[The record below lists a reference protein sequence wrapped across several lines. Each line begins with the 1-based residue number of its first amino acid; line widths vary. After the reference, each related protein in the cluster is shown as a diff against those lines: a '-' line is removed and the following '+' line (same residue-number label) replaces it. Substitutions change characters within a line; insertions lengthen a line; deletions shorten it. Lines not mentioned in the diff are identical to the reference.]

1 MLSQSEVNKMYSGC
15 KNKYFQMFLI
25 SLILL
30 FIVPGA
36 SFSQYS
42 SIKVLGVTVEGLK
55 TADPTIIQINSG
67 LTQGKEIT
75 ADDIQS
81 AIKNLWSLNLFSDI
95 EILRDKE
102 VAGGIYLTIRVKEY
116 PRLEKIELVGNK
128 KIKKDDIDKELDFY
142 RGQVVSM
149 SHVNKARK
157 KLKKLYSNKGYLL
170 AMITPET
177 YDSEQ
182 EGKVILRFNIKE
194 GNKVQVKKIDF
205 FGNENFTDGKLR
217 KQMKEIKEDRWWRG
231 ADFNRKEFEEDL
243 EKVVEFYRNEGF
255 RDAEILSDSVYYDE
269 SKKDLFIDITVREGD
284 RYYIGNISFEGN
296 QIYTSELLQSKLG
309 FEKGDA
315 YSLEK
320 IQKAILERLGT
331 LYYDSGYIY
340 SRIDPKEVPVAKDTV
355 NIDFIINEGHPVK
368 INLIHVAGNTKT
380 KEKVIRRELRIVPG
394 DTFSKAALERSQRE
408 VWILNYFAD
417 VKIDY
422 WPVDEDNIDLKFT
435 VEEKSTDLAN
445 MSAGWSERDKVIGSI
460 GVAMNNLF
468 GNGQRLS
475 FDWNF
480 GRFYRSFQISFTEP
494 WLMDTPTLAGFSFYD
509 TKRDARYIGYS
520 QRSSGGSLRLGRR
533 FRWPDNY
540 FRGDWIYRI
549 DRTEL
554 SDFSDAVLNANP
566 RNITQEDWPLISS
579 SITQIISRN
588 SLNRPEFPTE
598 GSEVSLSTEFAGGL
612 LAGNVGYHKYMFTAS
627 WFTPAIWKFVLYNH
641 TSAGFLD
648 GWNKDSK
655 IPYLEYFFLG
665 GEGLS
670 RSTPLRGYDDPL
682 AGYATSPGGKVMLKY
697 TTEIRFPI
705 IPNPT
710 MFGLIFAE
718 AGNTW
723 INVSDTDPFD
733 LKRSVGI
740 GARIFMPMIGIIGF
754 DYAYGFDNIDFQTG
768 RRYGKWKPHFVF
780 GRSF

>member
-1 MLSQSEVNKMYSGC
+1 
-15 KNKYFQMFLI
+15 MFLRRDKS
-25 SLILL
+25 SLLLIILGVL
-30 FIVPGA
+30 LLVFPTTVI
-36 SFSQYS
+36 SQYS
-42 SIKVLGVTVEGLK
+42 SVKVLGVTVEGNK

-75 ADDIQS
+75 ADDIQK
-81 AIKNLWSLNLFSDI
+81 AIKNLWSLHLFSDI
-95 EILRDKE
+95 EILKDKE

-116 PRLEKIELVGNK
+116 PRLEKIELMGNK
-128 KIKKDDIDKELDFY
+128 KLKKDDIDKELNFY
-142 RGQVVSM
+142 RGQVVSNYQI
-149 SHVNKARK
+149 SAARK
-157 KLKKLYSNKGYLL
+157 KLKKLYADKGYLL
-170 AMITPET
+170 AQVNAET
-177 YDSEQ
+177 YDSEK
-182 EGKVILRFNIKE
+182 EGKVILRFKIKE
-194 GNKVQVKKIDF
+194 GNKVQVKKINF
-205 FGNENFTDGKLR
+205 FGNEHFSDGKLR
-217 KQMKEIKEDRWWRG
+217 KQMKKTKEDRWWRG

-243 EKVVEFYRNEGF
+243 EKVIEFYRNQGF
-255 RDAEILSDSVYYDE
+255 RDAEILKDSVYYDQ
-269 SKKDLFIDITVREGD
+269 SKKDLFIDISVREGS
-284 RYYIGNISFEGN
+284 RYYIGDITFDGN
-296 QIYTSELLQSKLG
+296 ELYGDDLLRSKLG

-315 YSLEK
+315 YSQEK
-320 IQKAILERLGT
+320 IQKAIMERLGA

-340 SRIDPKEVPVAKDTV
+340 SQINPKEIPVAKDTV
-355 NIDFIINEGHPVK
+355 NIQFTINEGHPVK
-368 INLIHVAGNTKT
+368 INLIHIAGNTKT
-380 KEKVIRRELRIVPG
+380 KEKVIRRELRINPG

-408 VWILNYFAD
+408 VFILNYFSD

-422 WPVDEDNIDLKFT
+422 WPVDEDHIDLKFT

-509 TKRDARYIGYS
+509 TKRDSRYIGYS

-554 SDFSDAVLNANP
+554 GDFSEAVLRANP
-566 RNITQEDWPLISS
+566 RNITQEQWPLISS
-579 SITQIISRN
+579 SVTQIISRN

-612 LAGNVGYHKYMFTAS
+612 LGGNVGYHKYILTAS

-641 TSAGFLD
+641 TTVGFLN
-648 GWNKDSK
+648 GWNKGSK

-723 INVSDTDPFD
+723 VNVSDTDPFD

-754 DYAYGFDNIDFQTG
+754 DYAYGFDNIDPTTG
-768 RRYGKWKPHFVF
+768 KRYGKWKPHFVF

>member
-1 MLSQSEVNKMYSGC
+1 MYRHNVNNYKLPIL
-15 KNKYFQMFLI
+15 FV
-25 SLILL
+25 LIL
-30 FIVPGA
+30 FIIVPCTT
-36 SFSQYS
+36 FSQYS
-42 SIKVLGVTVEGLK
+42 SVKVLGVTVDGQK
-55 TADPTIIQINSG
+55 TADPTLIQINSG
-67 LTQGKEIT
+67 LTPGKEISSE
-75 ADDIQS
+75 DMQK
-81 AIKNLWSLNLFSDI
+81 AIKNLWSLNIFSDV
-95 EILRDKE
+95 EILLDKE
-102 VAGGIYLTIRVKEY
+102 VAGGVYLTIRVKEY
-116 PRLEKIELVGNK
+116 PRLEKIELAGNK

-142 RGQVVSM
+142 KGQVVSP
-149 SHVNKARK
+149 SHINQSRK
-157 KLKKLYSNKGYLL
+157 KLKKMYADKGYLL
-170 AMITPET
+170 AEINPET
-177 YDSEQ
+177 YDSEKDD
-182 EGKVILRFNIKE
+182 KVILRFNIKE
-194 GNKVQVKKIDF
+194 GNKVQIKQIGF
-205 FGNENFTDGKLR
+205 SGNENFTDGKLR
-217 KQMKEIKEDRWWRG
+217 KQMKDTKEDRWWRG
-231 ADFNRKEFEEDL
+231 ADFNRKKFDDDK
-243 EKVVEFYRNEGF
+243 EKVVQFYRNEGF
-255 RDAEILSDSVYYDE
+255 RDAEILGDSVYYDAD
-269 SKKDLFIDITVREGD
+269 KKDLFIDLAVREGD
-284 RYYIGNISFEGN
+284 RYYIGDVSWQGN
-296 QIYTSELLQSKLG
+296 KIYNNEILASRLG

-315 YSLEK
+315 YNLEK
-320 IQKAILERLGT
+320 IQKAIVERLGS

-340 SRIDPKEVPVAKDTV
+340 SQINPKETPVAKDTV
-355 NIDFIINEGHPVK
+355 NIQFIINEGQPVK
-368 INLIHVAGNTKT
+368 INLVHVSGNTKT
-380 KEKVIRRELRIVPG
+380 KEKVIRRELRINPG

-408 VWILNYFAD
+408 VWVLNYFSD

-422 WPVDEDNIDLKFT
+422 WPVGEDKIDLKFT
-435 VEEKSTDLAN
+435 VDEKSTDLAN

-480 GRFYRSFQISFTEP
+480 GRYYRSFQIGFTEP

-509 TKRDARYIGYS
+509 TNRDPSYIGYR
-520 QRSSGGSLRLGRR
+520 QRSSGGSFQLGRR
-533 FRWPDNY
+533 LRWPDNY

-554 SDFSDAVLNANP
+554 SEFSEYVLRANP
-566 RNITQEDWPLISS
+566 RNITQEDWPLVSS
-579 SITQIISRN
+579 GLTQIISRN

-598 GSEVSLSTEFAGGL
+598 GSEVSFSTEFAGGGL
-612 LAGNVGYHKYMFTAS
+612 LGGNVGYHKYILSAS
-627 WFTPAIWKFVLYNH
+627 WFTPAIGKLVLYNQV
-641 TSAGFLD
+641 TAGFMD
-648 GWNKDSK
+648 GWNKKSR

-682 AGYATSPGGKVMLKY
+682 AGYATSEGGKSLLKY

-723 INVSDTDPFD
+723 VNVSDTDPFD

-740 GARIFMPMIGIIGF
+740 GARVFMPMIGIIGF
-754 DYAYGFDNIDFQTG
+754 DYAYGFDNIDPQTG

>member
-1 MLSQSEVNKMYSGC
+1 MGLVICFLVLLATPYFAVSQH
-15 KNKYFQMFLI
+15 
-25 SLILL
+25 
-30 FIVPGA
+30 
-36 SFSQYS
+36 S
-42 SIKVLGVTVEGLK
+42 SVKILGVTVEGQK
-55 TADPTIIQINSG
+55 TADATIIQINSG
-67 LTQGKEIT
+67 LTAGKEIT
-75 ADDIQS
+75 SDDLQS
-81 AIKNLWSLNLFSDI
+81 AIKNLWSLNIFSDI
-95 EILRDKE
+95 EILLDKE
-102 VAGGIYLTIRVKEY
+102 VAGGVYLTIRVKEY
-116 PRLEKIELVGNK
+116 PRLEKIELAGNK

-142 RGQVVSM
+142 KGQVVSP
-149 SHVNKARK
+149 HHITKAQR
-157 KLKKLYSNKGYLL
+157 KLKKLYAEKGYLL
-170 AMITPET
+170 AEIKPET
-177 YDSEQ
+177 YDSEK
-182 EGKVILRFNIKE
+182 EGKVILRLNIEE
-194 GNKVQVKKIDF
+194 GNKIQVEKINF
-205 FGNENFTDGKLR
+205 FGNENFTDSKLR
-217 KQMKEIKEDRWWRG
+217 KQMKKTKEDRWWRG
-231 ADFNRKEFEEDL
+231 ADFDRKEFNEDL

-255 RDAEILSDSVYYDE
+255 RDAEILKDSVYYDE

-284 RYYIGNISFEGN
+284 RYYIGDVSWEGN
-296 QIYTSELLQSKLG
+296 ELYSNEILQSQLG

-315 YSLEK
+315 YNLEK
-320 IQKAILERLGT
+320 IQKAILERLGA
-331 LYYDSGYIY
+331 LYYDAGYIY

-355 NIDFIINEGHPVK
+355 NIHFIINEGNPVK
-368 INLIHVAGNTKT
+368 INLIHIAGNTKT
-380 KEKVIRRELRIVPG
+380 KEKVVRRELRINPG
-394 DTFSKAALERSQRE
+394 DTFSKAALERSQRD
-408 VWILNYFAD
+408 VWVLNYFSD

-422 WPVDEDNIDLKFT
+422 WPVDEDKIDLKFT

-480 GRFYRSFQISFTEP
+480 GRYYRSFQISFTEP

-509 TKRDARYIGYS
+509 TNRDPTYIGYR
-520 QRSSGGSLRLGRR
+520 QRSSGGSVRLGRR

-540 FRGDWIYRI
+540 FRGDWIYRL

-554 SDFSDAVLNANP
+554 SEFSDAIKDINP
-566 RNITQEDWPLISS
+566 RNIVGEDWPLLSS
-579 SITQIISRN
+579 SVTQIISRN

-598 GSEVSLSTEFAGGL
+598 GSEVSLSMEFSGGL
-612 LAGNVGYHKYMFTAS
+612 LGGNVGYHKYILSAS

-641 TSAGFLD
+641 AIAGFID
-648 GWNKDSK
+648 GWNKNSK

-665 GEGLS
+665 GEGMS

-682 AGYATSPGGKVMLKY
+682 AGYATSEGGKVLLKY
-697 TTEIRFPI
+697 TAEVRFPI

-723 INVSDTDPFD
+723 DNVSDTDPFV
-733 LKRSVGI
+733 LRKSVGI

-754 DYAYGFDNIDFQTG
+754 DYAYGFDYFDPVTG
-768 RRYGKWKPHFVF
+768 KMFGRWKPHFVF

>member
-1 MLSQSEVNKMYSGC
+1 MYSGLGNRNFIGHIYIIC
-15 KNKYFQMFLI
+15 FL
-25 SLILL
+25 LL
-30 FIVPGA
+30 LVVPYS

-42 SIKVLGVTVEGLK
+42 SVKLLGVTIEGLK

-75 ADDIQS
+75 ADNIQN
-81 AIKNLWSLNLFSDI
+81 AIKSLWSLNLFSDI
-95 EILRDKE
+95 EILQDKE
-102 VAGGIYLTIRVKEY
+102 VSGGIYLTILVKEY
-116 PRLEKIELVGNK
+116 PRLEKYELVGNK

-142 RGQVVSM
+142 RGQVVSPY
-149 SHVNKARK
+149 HVNKARK
-157 KLKKLYSNKGYLL
+157 KLKKLYADKGYLL
-170 AMITPET
+170 AEITPET
-177 YDSEQ
+177 YDSEK
-182 EGKVILRFNIKE
+182 EGKVILTFKIKE
-194 GNKVQVKKIDF
+194 GNKVQVEKINF
-205 FGNENFTDGKLR
+205 SGNENFSDGKLR
-217 KQMKEIKEDRWWRG
+217 KQMKETKEDRWWRG
-231 ADFNRKEFEEDL
+231 ADFNRKEFEGDL

-255 RDAEILSDSVYYDE
+255 RDAEILSDSVYYDK
-269 SKKDLFIDITVREGD
+269 SKKDLFIDIAVREGD
-284 RYYIGNISFEGN
+284 RYYIGDITFNGN
-296 QIYTSELLQSKLG
+296 ELYANELLQSQLG

-315 YSLEK
+315 YSQEK
-320 IQKAILERLGT
+320 IQKAIIERLGT

-340 SRIDPKEVPVAKDTV
+340 SRIDPREIPVAKDTV
-355 NIDFIINEGHPVK
+355 DIQFTISEGNPVK

-380 KEKVIRRELRIVPG
+380 KEKVIRRELRINPG

-408 VWILNYFAD
+408 VWVLNYFSD

-422 WPVDEDNIDLKFT
+422 WPVDEDQIDLKFT

-445 MSAGWSERDKVIGSI
+445 MSAGWSERDKIIGSI

-468 GNGQRLS
+468 GNGQQLS

-480 GRFYRSFQISFTEP
+480 GRYYRSFQIGFTEP
-494 WLMDTPTLAGFSFYD
+494 WLMDTPTLAGFSVYD
-509 TKRDARYIGYS
+509 TKRDASYIGYS
-520 QRSSGGSLRLGRR
+520 QRSSGGQFRLGRR

-540 FRGDWIYRI
+540 FRGDWFYRI

-554 SDFSDAVLNANP
+554 GDFSQYVIDANP
-566 RNITQEDWPLISS
+566 RNIVGEDWPLISS
-579 SITQIISRN
+579 SITQVFSRN

-612 LAGNVGYHKYMFTAS
+612 IGGNVGYHKYIISAS

-641 TSAGFLD
+641 TIAGYLD
-648 GWNKDSK
+648 GWEKGSK

-665 GEGLS
+665 GEGMT

-682 AGYATSPGGKVMLKY
+682 SGYATSSGGKVMLKY

-710 MFGLIFAE
+710 MFGLVFAE

-723 INVSDTDPFD
+723 VNVSDTDPFD

-754 DYAYGFDNIDFQTG
+754 DYAYGFDNIDQTG
-768 RRYGKWKPHFVF
+768 KRYGKWKPHFVF

>member
-1 MLSQSEVNKMYSGC
+1 MHGYQIYRRMIIRLAPMMLV
-15 KNKYFQMFLI
+15 
-25 SLILL
+25 ILVWAA
-30 FIVPGA
+30 IGW
-36 SFSQYS
+36 SQYTS
-42 SIKVLGVTVEGLK
+42 VKVLGVTVEGQK
-55 TADPTIIQINSG
+55 SADPTLIQINSG
-67 LTQGKEIT
+67 LSTGKEINSE
-75 ADDIQS
+75 DLQK
-81 AIKNLWSLNLFSDI
+81 AIKNLWSLNIFSDV
-95 EILRDKE
+95 EILLDKE
-102 VAGGIYLTIRVKEY
+102 VAGGVYLTIRVKEY
-116 PRLEKIELVGNK
+116 PRLEKIELAGNK
-128 KIKKDDIDKELDFY
+128 KIKKEDIDKELDFY
-142 RGQVVSM
+142 RGQVVSPT
-149 SHVNKARK
+149 HVNQARR
-157 KLKKLYSNKGYLL
+157 KLKKLYFDKGFLL
-170 AMITPET
+170 VEINPET
-177 YDSEQ
+177 FASEK
-182 EGKVILRFNIKE
+182 EDRVILRFNIKE
-194 GNKVQVKKIDF
+194 GNKVQIKKINF
-205 FGNENFTDGKLR
+205 LGNDNFSDSKLR
-217 KQMKEIKEDRWWRG
+217 KKMKETKEDRWWRG
-231 ADFNRKEFEEDL
+231 ADFNRKKFNEDL
-243 EKVVEFYRNEGF
+243 EKVLQFYRNEGF
-255 RDAEILSDSVYYDE
+255 RDAEIVSDSIYYDAE
-269 SKKDLFIDITVREGD
+269 RKDLFIDIAVREGN
-284 RYYIGNISFEGN
+284 RYYIGDIGFQGN
-296 QIYTSELLQSKLG
+296 KIYSTEVLQSRLG
-309 FEKGDA
+309 FDTGDP
-315 YSLEK
+315 YNLEK
-320 IQKAILERLGT
+320 IQKAIIERLGS

-340 SRIDPKEVPVAKDTV
+340 SQINPKETPVARDTV
-355 NIDFIINEGHPVK
+355 DIQFLINEGQPVK

-380 KEKVIRRELRIVPG
+380 KEKVIRRELKINPG

-408 VWILNYFAD
+408 VWVLNYFSD

-422 WPVDEDNIDLKFT
+422 WQIGEDKIDLKFT

-480 GRFYRSFQISFTEP
+480 GRYYRSFQIGFTEP

-509 TKRDARYIGYS
+509 TNRDPRYIGYR
-520 QRSSGGSLRLGRR
+520 QRSTGGSLQLGRR

-554 SDFSDAVLNANP
+554 SDFSDYVLQINP
-566 RNITQEDWPLISS
+566 RNITQEQWPLISS

-598 GSEVSLSTEFAGGL
+598 GSEVSFSTEFAGGL
-612 LAGNVGYHKYMFTAS
+612 LGGNVGYQKYILSAS
-627 WFTPAIWKFVLYNH
+627 WFTPAIWKFVLYNQAV
-641 TSAGFLD
+641 AGFMD
-648 GWNKDSK
+648 GWTKNSR
-655 IPYLEYFFLG
+655 IPYLEYFFIG

-682 AGYATSPGGKVMLKY
+682 SGYAISEGGKSILKY

-723 INVSDTDPFD
+723 LNVSDTDPFD
-733 LKRSVGI
+733 LRRSVGF

-754 DYAYGFDNIDFQTG
+754 DYAYGFDNIDSATG